1 MDEVVSTINVDRD
14 VLTFENNSENNVLI
28 KNFIAQDIRNEM
40 KLELSS
46 RQITIYFL
54 PFAS

>member
-1 MDEVVSTINVDRD
+1 MSTINVDRD